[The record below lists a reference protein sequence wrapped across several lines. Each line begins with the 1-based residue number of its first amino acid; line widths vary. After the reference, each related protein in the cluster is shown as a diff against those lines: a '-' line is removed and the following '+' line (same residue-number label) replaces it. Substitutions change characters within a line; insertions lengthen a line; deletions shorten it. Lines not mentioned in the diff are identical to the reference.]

1 MCPYAMAS
9 FMSERSKKTASD
21 LKLMIEERLRS
32 GHPEAE
38 RAEVIINPPAKGR
51 PWSASLFGEGPTID
65 QECRRRVEAIVA
77 ELRERFDLASS

>member
-32 GHPEAE
+32 GHPECE
-38 RAEVIINPPAKGR
+38 RAEVIINPPAKGL

-77 ELRERFDLASS
+77 ELRELAT

>member
-1 MCPYAMAS
+1 MDDD
-9 FMSERSKKTASD
+9 KNNG
-21 LKLMIEERLRS
+21 L
-32 GHPEAE
+32 
-38 RAEVIINPPAKGR
+38 

>member
-1 MCPYAMAS
+1 MAS
-9 FMSERSKKTASD
+9 FMSERSKENGIR

-32 GHPEAE
+32 GHPECE
-38 RAEVIINPPAKGR
+38 RAEVIINPPAKGL